1 MNAKNS
7 FQPINLGNAFLKGQ
21 SDRVEQKNAEI
32 DYFNKDNL
40 KLTPGFRYYNNDD
53 NLNYN
58 PYIQVDY
65 KTQSM
70 FIPQKPIQTEHDEI
84 GINDAF
90 LRTYYGY
97 TDYGNFN
104 VANQS
109 LPKKKINIF

>member
-7 FQPINLGNAFLKGQ
+7 FQPINLGSSFYKSQLQ
-21 SDRVEQKNAEI
+21 RVEQNNAQI

-40 KLTPGFRYYNNDD
+40 VLTPAFRYYNNDD

-58 PYIQVDY
+58 PYIQVEY
-65 KTQSM
+65 KTPSM
-70 FIPQKPIQTEHDEI
+70 FIAQKPIQTEHDEI

-109 LPKKKINIF
+109 LKKK